1 MAKKSSSAAHVGNSA
16 VISAKAVAWSNN
28 DIILV
33 AWSYPGPIPQCIGFT
48 LERKLS
54 SESDSKF
61 AALPSYV
68 GWAGGK
74 NDDWKS
80 KTTNEWPLQRFNWK
94 DLVAEVGKE
103 YIYRIVPLTGKS
115 DSPQRMDRQYW
126 LITDKVSRS
135 DTATGAIRATFN
147 RGILATQTLARKL
160 HKANGKALSSAETEA
175 FVKEQIA
182 KLDAAERTRLTG
194 QLLATLTD
202 FTARA
207 SKKGRIVAALYELTD
222 EQLVKALVS
231 LPKGRLSLVLSNDN
245 DSVRDGDTATGKPK
259 YTTIYDGLNLDV
271 RQKLEKKH
279 GDNITTRYMPASGIA
294 HNKFLIYLDDKD
306 VPQALL
312 TGSTNWTCTGLCT
325 QNNNA
330 IVIEDTKLAQR
341 YLDYWTLLQ
350 SDTVDQVVPD
360 PPAPQKGLQAAAL
373 RSACAKGGKTLKID
387 GCLIDVWFSPNT
399 KARIDTGSKAAPK
412 IPPTPPDMAAIA
424 DLIAN
429 AKQSVFFLVF
439 QPGQA
444 GNATSITFLNQL
456 ADVAK
461 AKPELLIRGAVS
473 DPGFA
478 TQFNQAIYDEAGWQN
493 AAAVSPAGFSTDFG
507 YFETELVKTGHAII
521 HDKIVVIDPFA
532 TDGSCHVI
540 TGSHNLGF
548 KASYNN
554 DENMLIISGNR
565 DLAIAYAVH
574 ALDVYDHYRWRYKL
588 AQQREKETKRAK
600 AAGEPAP
607 KFQNLAQYKPSWTGL
622 FRDTDEWQTKYYQ
635 QNWENF
641 TERLFWVSDGEPLPP
656 LLPPTTD
663 SGKKVTPP
671 AVKAARRATK
681 V

>member
-1 MAKKSSSAAHVGNSA
+1 MAKKSLTSAHVGNSA
-16 VISAKAVAWSNN
+16 IVAAKAVAWSNN

-33 AWSYPGPIPQCIGFT
+33 AWSYPGPIPECIGFT

-54 SESDSKF
+54 GKADSMF

-68 GWAGGK
+68 GWEGGK
-74 NDDWKS
+74 NDGWTA

-94 DLVAEVGKE
+94 DLVAEVGVE

-115 DSPQRMDRQYW
+115 DAPVRMNPQYW
-126 LITDKVSRS
+126 LTTDKAGRS
-135 DTATGAIRATFN
+135 DTSSSTVRATFN

-160 HKANGKALSSAETEA
+160 HKPNGKALSSSEIEK

-182 KLDAAERTRLTG
+182 TLGAAERTRLTG
-194 QLLATLTD
+194 QLVATLLD

-207 SKKGRIVAALYELTD
+207 SKKGRIVSALYELTD
-222 EQLVKALVS
+222 EQLIKALVG
-231 LPKGRLSLVLSNDN
+231 LPKGRLDLVLSNDN
-245 DSVRDGDTATGKPK
+245 DSVPDGKTASGKSK
-259 YTTIYDGLNLDV
+259 QKVIYDGLNLDA
-271 RQKLEKKH
+271 RQRLTKKH
-279 GDNITTRYMPASGIA
+279 GDRISTRYMPSSGIA
-294 HNKFLIYLDDKD
+294 HNKFLIYLDDND
-306 VPQALL
+306 VPQAVL

-330 IVIEDTKLAQR
+330 IVIEDKKLAQR
-341 YLDYWTLLQ
+341 YLDYWTLLNA
-350 SDTVDQVVPD
+350 DTVAQVVPD
-360 PPAPQKGLQAAAL
+360 PPAPQKGLQATAL
-373 RSACAKGGKTLKID
+373 RGPNAVAGKVLKVAGSEIS
-387 GCLIDVWFSPNT
+387 LWFSPNT
-399 KARIDTGSKAAPK
+399 KAKIDTGSAAAPK
-412 IPPTPPDMAAIA
+412 TPAVPPDMAAIA
-424 DLIAN
+424 ELIAN
-429 AKQSVFFLVF
+429 AKQAVFFLVF

-444 GNATSITFLNQL
+444 GNPRSLTFLNQL

-461 AKPELLIRGAVS
+461 ERPALLIRGAVS

-478 TQFNQAIYDEAGWQN
+478 AQFNKAIYDEPGWQN

-507 YFETELVKTGHAII
+507 YFETELYKTGHAII
-521 HDKIVVIDPFA
+521 HDKIIVIDPFA

-540 TGSHNLGF
+540 TGSHNLGY

-574 ALDVYDHYRWRYKL
+574 VIDVYDHYRWRYKL
-588 AQQREKETKRAK
+588 AQQRERETKRAK
-600 AAGEPAP
+600 AAGKAPP
-607 KFQNLAQYKPSWTGL
+607 KFQNLTQLKPKWTGL
-622 FRDTDEWQTKYYQ
+622 FRDTDEWQTKYFQ

-641 TERLFWVSDGEPLPP
+641 TERLFWVSDGSPLPP

-671 AVKAARRATK
+671 AVKASRKASRA
-681 V
+681 